1 MGIMDRV
8 NELLPG
14 RHERNR
20 EEIRQRDRDE
30 DRVYRRDRDD
40 EERYTRDRN
49 DPERLERRERE
60 DLSRYDRRDE
70 ERPTRAERALAL
82 REDFDRWLQRAFENP
97 FGMGRMFDPRSGID
111 IRESDR
117 ELTARVETPGFGPGD
132 VEVTVSPGRL
142 TVRADKGDEERS
154 EERGY
159 RSEHRTFTRSVSLP
173 HGLDLNHVEAQMRNG
188 LLTIR
193 IPRTGIRK
201 ESRRVPI
208 QD

>member
-30 DRVYRRDRDD
+30 DRVYRRDREDQD
-40 EERYTRDRN
+40 RYMRDR
-49 DPERLERRERE
+49 DDRERDDHRDRE
-60 DLSRYDRRDE
+60 DLSRLARRDE
-70 ERPTRAERALAL
+70 ERPTRAERARTL
-82 REDFDRWLQRAFENP
+82 RDDFDRWLQRAFENP
-97 FGMGRMFDPRSGID
+97 FGLGRMFDPRSGID

-117 ELTARVETPGFGPGD
+117 ELTARVETPGFGPSD

-142 TVRADKGDEERS
+142 SVRADKGNEERS

-159 RSEHRTFTRSVSLP
+159 RSERRTFTRSVSLP

-193 IPRTGIRK
+193 IPRTGIRQ